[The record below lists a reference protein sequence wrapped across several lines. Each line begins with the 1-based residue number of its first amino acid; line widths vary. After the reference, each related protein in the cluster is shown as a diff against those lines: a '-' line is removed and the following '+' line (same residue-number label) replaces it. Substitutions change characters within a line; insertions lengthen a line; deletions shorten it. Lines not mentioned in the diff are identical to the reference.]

1 MPSSA
6 GYLEGPSTVED
17 DKGTPTDQ
25 PSLADILSKLPPM
38 PAGWKPGDPIPGLS
52 TAQVPSS
59 EAHAVDGD
67 ANVKKDEPA
76 LAPALAPDLSQRE
89 VNEEKKGPFSATRTM
104 FDFALNPDLEMVFE
118 GSEKESD
125 ESEDD
130 SDF

>member
-1 MPSSA
+1 MPWSA
-6 GYLEGPSTVED
+6 GYLEGPSAVKD

-52 TAQVPSS
+52 TAPLPPS

-67 ANVKKDEPA
+67 AKKA
-76 LAPALAPDLSQRE
+76 KPALAPDLSQGE
-89 VNEEKKGPFSATRTM
+89 APQEEKKGTFPATRTM

-118 GSEKESD
+118 GSENESD